1 MEFSRIAKGRGY
13 KYAINNN
20 LFSQYSV
27 RKGRRYLQCDKCIAS
42 GYIDGDNFVETKGH
56 THTDDMAEEIQ
67 RLLLLEKCRKRAADE
82 PTESLRRIFNSETST
97 TTGIAAYMHILP

>member
-1 MEFSRIAKGRGY
+1 
-13 KYAINNN
+13 
-20 LFSQYSV
+20 
-27 RKGRRYLQCDKCIAS
+27 
-42 GYIDGDNFVETKGH
+42 
-56 THTDDMAEEIQ
+56 MAEEIQ